1 MQLTWFG
8 FWCDGKSNLSPQ
20 EDILQMHTKGVL
32 VELVAPKTKPRVM
45 IGPSG
50 NAIDFVFL
58 KSRVEIQLA
67 DIHPTHS
74 FILIRLCWTVFGSAV
89 SGKKVTDG

>member
-1 MQLTWFG
+1 MVWIFVRWTV
-8 FWCDGKSNLSPQ
+8 KSVPSGRYFTNAHLGSIGGIGGSQ
-20 EDILQMHTKGVL
+20 NKAQGSL
-32 VELVAPKTKPRVM
+32 

-58 KSRVEIQLA
+58 KSRVDIQLE

-74 FILIRLCWTVFGSAV
+74 FILIRLSWTVFGSAV